1 MRLLSTGCDGCVRLV
16 GMSKLIED
24 KRSTHVSTSND
35 SKELLNASQRRGELV
50 GVAAIL
56 FVFAFFAYH
65 ELANTGFY
73 TSSFGGLEMILLY
86 GSILFSALAPF
97 TRALTGRTNLA
108 RPVEAASNIF
118 FEATQIWL
126 LIVFPFNFSHL
137 PAALPSQL
145 GFLLSWITN
154 DVGRI
159 LLVLGIIGIPVFASI
174 NIRKYL
180 SLRQGEA
187 INRPLSSSAFP

>member
-1 MRLLSTGCDGCVRLV
+1 
-16 GMSKLIED
+16 MSKLIED
-24 KRSTHVSTSND
+24 KRPTDVSTSSE

-56 FVFAFFAYH
+56 LVFAFFAYH
-65 ELANTGFY
+65 QLANTGFY
-73 TSSFGGLEMILLY
+73 TSSFGGLEMALLY
-86 GSILFSALAPF
+86 GSIIFSALAPF
-97 TRALTGRTNLA
+97 TRALTGRRNPA

-118 FEATQIWL
+118 FGATQIWL

-137 PAALPSQL
+137 PASPPSQL

-154 DVGRI
+154 DIGRI
-159 LLVLGIIGIPVFASI
+159 FLVLGIIGMPVFASI
-174 NIRKYL
+174 NIKKYL

-187 INRPLSSSAFP
+187 INRSLSSSAFP